1 MKSFTCYKNKEKGAT
16 AVELALIL
24 PLLIIFIFGIIEF
37 SLLLYNKNIIKLAAR
52 EGARVGIVY
61 DPTRSDDKDIEEAV
75 SLYIDNRLVSF
86 STYLEEPNVLVS
98 DSTGSPIICPKTAK
112 SDTLITVSVDYTY
125 TFLLLPN
132 FIEGFFSGELQ
143 EGIPLRG
150 ESVMLCE

>member
-1 MKSFTCYKNKEKGAT
+1 MKNFTSYKNNEKGAT

-24 PLLIIFIFGIIEF
+24 PLLVIIIFGIIEF

-61 DPTRSDDKDIEEAV
+61 DPTRLNDEDVKEAV
-75 SLYIDNRLVSF
+75 NLYIDNRLVSF
-86 STYLEEPNVLVS
+86 SNNLPNVLVS
-98 DSTGSPIICPKTAK
+98 DSTGSPIICPNTAK
-112 SDTLITVSVDYTY
+112 SDTLITVSVDYNY

-132 FIEGFFSGELQ
+132 FIEGFFSGDLQ
-143 EGIPLRG
+143 DGIPLRG